1 MPFSFLNAA
10 FLVGAVAAAV
20 PILIHLFSRRKV
32 ARIPFSSIRFL
43 EEIARRRVRRMR
55 LTQWI
60 ILALRV
66 LALALLALA
75 LGRPAF
81 RGDFAFGKS
90 RGESAVAVILD
101 CSYSMRA
108 EGERRTVWETARERA
123 EEAMAALEADDQV
136 FLVGVDPRDDAVDA
150 YPGRLSVVEALRT
163 LEPGYGTTDLAAAVR
178 RAGIALAEATA
189 LNKELFVISDFQ
201 RRGLGTGSES
211 DFTNLLAEVED
222 DVRVFLLP
230 VHEGSLANSA
240 LEEARLEGSAVDQR
254 VHLQAVRFAG
264 FPSEEVTVTVESG
277 PEVLG
282 EGMISLLSEG
292 RETAEIPLT
301 RLPGEGEE
309 LRARL
314 SHDRLAVDDIRYIPS
329 LGTGR
334 IQAWVVQ
341 DPAQQS
347 PFLPLAL
354 SPAEN
359 TGRIEVNRVTP
370 DALITPELAEIRLLV
385 FDNVNRVNREALMRL
400 RQWKAAGGVIFL
412 SLGDRVDLRYYN
424 ESLLPAL
431 FPGVALGN
439 LLGTDEATG
448 VSYTLTPRSPGH
460 LAFAGFEA
468 KIGQPLT
475 GASFWRIVEVKNSPG
490 VRTLAEFGPGRPA
503 LVRGEGALLFASSL
517 DGRWNNLVTHAAFP
531 PLLHQSLDAALMEGS
546 EDRVVVG
553 ESVEGIVDRALVP
566 TGAELVCIGP
576 GGLLLGMSS
585 RVVQRGLQVRS
596 QPAPEPGFYTIQ
608 AGARVLVRRAVNLDT
623 KAESDL
629 TPLGDDEIL
638 LAFGGDRVQLIPAGA
653 SVGTPVREARYGREF
668 WRELVVVVLLLMVSE
683 AWLSRRGVA

>member
-10 FLVGAVAAAV
+10 FVAGVAAAAV

-43 EEIARRRVRRMR
+43 EEIARQRVRRMR

-101 CSYSMRA
+101 RSYSLRA
-108 EGERRTVWETARERA
+108 EGERSALWETARERA
-123 EEAMAALEADDQV
+123 LETMEALETDDQIFLLGVDPQDDQV
-136 FLVGVDPRDDAVDA
+136 DP
-150 YPGRLSVVEALRT
+150 YPGRVSMVEALRT
-163 LEPGYGTTDLAAAVR
+163 LEPEYGITDLAAAVR

-189 LNKELFVISDFQ
+189 LNKEMFVISDFQ
-201 RRGLGTGSES
+201 RQGLGTVAETGMTS
-211 DFTNLLAEVED
+211 LLAEVDE

-230 VHEGSLANSA
+230 VHEGPLANSA
-240 LEEARLEGSAVDQR
+240 LDEARLEGSAVDQR
-254 VHLQAVRFAG
+254 VHIQAVRFAD
-264 FPSEEVTVTVESG
+264 FPADEVTVTVESG
-277 PEVLG
+277 QEVVG
-282 EGMISLLSEG
+282 EGMISLLAGG
-292 RETAEIPLT
+292 REAAEIPLT

-309 LRARL
+309 LRARI
-314 SHDRLAVDDIRYIPS
+314 SHDRLSVDDTRYVPS

-334 IQAWVVQ
+334 IRAWVVQ

-347 PFLPLAL
+347 PFLPLGL
-354 SPAEN
+354 SPTGRA
-359 TGRIEVNRVTP
+359 GRIEVTRVTP
-370 DALITPELAEIRLLV
+370 SALITPELAEIRLV
-385 FDNVNRVNREALMRL
+385 AFDNVNMITREALMRL
-400 RQWKAAGGVIFL
+400 RQWKAAGGVIFI

-448 VSYTLTPRSPGH
+448 VSYTLTPRIPGH

-468 KIGQPLT
+468 KVGQPLT
-475 GASFWRIVEVKNSPG
+475 GASFWRIVEVKSRPG

-503 LVRGEGALLFASSL
+503 LVQGEGALLFASSL
-517 DGRWNNLVTHAAFP
+517 DGRWNNLVTHAAFL

-546 EDRVVVG
+546 EDRVRVG
-553 ESVEGIVDRALVP
+553 EPVEGIVDRALVP

-576 GGLLLGMSS
+576 GGLQLPMTS

-608 AGARVLVRRAVNLDT
+608 AGGRVLVRRAVNLDT
-623 KAESDL
+623 RTESDL
-629 TPLGDDEIL
+629 TPLSDEEIL
-638 LAFGGDRVQLIPAGA
+638 QAFAGERVQLIPVGA

-668 WRELVVVVLLLMVSE
+668 WRELVVVVLLLMVTE